1 VASRRVPRRSA
12 AFTLA
17 VLVTLLLVYLVALAP
32 VAAAD
37 EFTQVEMVQLS
48 QDCATSAS
56 SSLAARPPCEAV
68 DGTTT
73 AWWAAISLRYPQR
86 WQVDLGEPHHV
97 VKASTAW
104 LRFAVSR
111 KYFYKIEGSLDG
123 ETWQL
128 LADRS
133 KSSAYNFTNDY
144 FDAVV
149 RYVRVRVLRS
159 TVGRA
164 GIKEFR
170 LVGDPTVADTTTVM
184 PPPEPSDTPT
194 PVVTGTANRLVL
206 TPEKIAALRD
216 LVATPGSV
224 EAAAW
229 AYFRDGKVTAA
240 MAASP
245 NVDPGPTIAFTYTKL
260 DTDSRHARN
269 LALAYAVT
277 GDSRYASKAA
287 QFVVAWAKGNTPAPY
302 SFTGDYQGGYHQSFG
317 AFSFAYA
324 YDLTRDCGAYDDA
337 AHTAVKA
344 WFRTWATVMKGYQD
358 NWAKDWVFSQAADGD
373 WRPYEWTSNP
383 LGLRYSRY
391 DKYMGGDTTLA
402 TMTAWLGAAIVSDD
416 TTSLATLFS
425 STYKLNVPE
434 CLHRSCAPRN
444 DGDGRATTP
453 VPQCL
458 IKSKGYY
465 DNPERGGNLDYMSYN
480 ARLATILYQM
490 SANLGR
496 ATSTMRT
503 ELRTS
508 WLYLSKFA
516 GPGYEPPVAPN
527 DLMHWDIYLARVQM
541 ALHVFG
547 DAEFLADVTGG
558 QYPRAQFYE
567 SQFLGPTTL
576 THAAL

>member
-1 VASRRVPRRSA
+1 MESRRVPRRSA
-12 AFTLA
+12 AFTLP
-17 VLVTLLLVYLVALAP
+17 VFVTLLVLCLLALAP

-37 EFTQVEMVQLS
+37 EFTEVEMVQLS
-48 QDCATSAS
+48 QDCSTSAS
-56 SSLAARPPCEAV
+56 SSLIDHLPCDAV
-68 DGTTT
+68 DGASVTR
-73 AWWAAISLRYPQR
+73 WAAISLRYPQR

-104 LRFAVSR
+104 LRFEVSR

-133 KSSAYNFTNDY
+133 KYSAYNFTNDY

-170 LVGDPTVADTTTVM
+170 LVGDPAAADTTATA
-184 PPPEPSDTPT
+184 PLPEPTDTPT
-194 PVVTGTANRLVL
+194 VAGTANRLIL
-206 TPEKIAALRD
+206 TDDDVAAVRA

-229 AYFRDGKVTAA
+229 AYFRDGKVAAA
-240 MAASP
+240 MAAAP

-269 LALAYAVT
+269 LAIAYAVT
-277 GDSRYASKAA
+277 GDSRYAAKAA

-302 SFTGDYQGGYHQSFG
+302 SFTGDYQGGYHQSYG

-324 YDLTRDCGAYDDA
+324 YDLTRDSGAYDDA
-337 AHTAVKA
+337 GHTAAKA
-344 WFRTWATVMKGYQD
+344 WFRTWASVMKGYQD
-358 NWAKDWVFSQAADGD
+358 NWATDWVFTQEADGD
-373 WRPYEWTSNP
+373 WRPYEWSSNP

-391 DKYMGGDTTLA
+391 DQYMGGDTTLA
-402 TMTAWLGAAIVSDD
+402 PLSAWLAAAIVSDD

-444 DGDGRATTP
+444 DGDGRATKP

-480 ARLATILYQM
+480 ARLATIVYQM
-490 SANLGR
+490 TANLGR
-496 ATSTMRT
+496 ATATMHG

-516 GPGYEPPVAPN
+516 GPAYEPPVAPN
-527 DLMHWDIYLARVQM
+527 DLMHWDIYLARLQM
-541 ALHVFG
+541 ALHVYG

-558 QYPRAQFYE
+558 QYPQAQFYE